1 MEKDAVEIVVPQ
13 ETLYELLVQGLPF
26 DRKGGTE
33 KAIRKAFIKLYTDYL
48 AGKVRDDRE
57 AEEKIAQELEK
68 EGYEVR
74 NIWISLKIKEKPKA
88 GTYHKH
94 TVSIGKTGQFSEDFA
109 VYVILEYDSEL
120 YGEGKGGFEFH
131 IFVVPYP

>member
-1 MEKDAVEIVVPQ
+1 MEKVEIVVPQ

-26 DRKGGTE
+26 ERKGETE
-33 KAIRKAFIKLYTDYL
+33 KAIKRAFIKLYTHYIT
-48 AGKVRDDRE
+48 GEIRDDKE
-57 AEEKIAQELEK
+57 AEQKITQELEK

-94 TVSIGKTGQFSEDFA
+94 TITAAKTGQFSEDFA